1 MDVSRLNEAMS
12 VRDEFHVLV
21 AEEAFPPRTSTTV
34 IWQNWKLK
42 VRHTS
47 RCVFIAMIPW
57 VQRTVTERIMS
68 RASNAGTISHEVNIV
83 LNVRDVITTRRGVV
97 EVANFPHATGVGKY
111 QPQSNNLVI
120 VASFARGR
128 HVLAVDR
135 DREVQS
141 IVRKQERPYGNAVFA
156 ELHHKSHLLAR
167 PSTCAGFILYLQTDL
182 RAY

>member
-1 MDVSRLNEAMS
+1 ML
-12 VRDEFHVLV
+12 L
-21 AEEAFPPRTSTTV
+21 AEEAFPRLNLTTV
-34 IWQNWKLK
+34 FWQNWRLK
-42 VRHTS
+42 VRYTW
-47 RCVFIAMIPW
+47 RCVFIATIPW
-57 VQRTVTERIMS
+57 VRRNVTERMMS

-111 QPQSNNLVI
+111 QPKSNNLVI

-128 HVLAVDR
+128 HVLAADR

-156 ELHHKSHLLAR
+156 ELHHKSHLLVR
-167 PSTCAGFILYLQTDL
+167 PSTCAGFLSYL
-182 RAY
+182 

>member
-1 MDVSRLNEAMS
+1 MVQ
-12 VRDEFHVLV
+12 DEFHVLS
-21 AEEAFPPRTSTTV
+21 AEEVFLRSTSTTV
-34 IWQNWKLK
+34 FWQSWKLTE
-42 VRHTS
+42 RHTWRS
-47 RCVFIAMIPW
+47 VFSATIPW
-57 VQRTVTERIMS
+57 VRRTVTKRIMS

-111 QPQSNNLVI
+111 QPKSNNLVI

-128 HVLAVDR
+128 HVLAADR

-156 ELHHKSHLLAR
+156 ELHHKSHLQQLCGVLIIFANR
-167 PSTCAGFILYLQTDL
+167 YPSMLPL
-182 RAY
+182 